1 MTSSICNSRV
11 YAKLSQKS
19 YSQII
24 VELISVLL
32 ASYLIGCYMYY
43 TIKQIFLLFIGL
55 IVLFLVSQKLLCN

>member
-1 MTSSICNSRV
+1 MTSSICKSRV

-19 YSQII
+19 YPQII
-24 VELISVLL
+24 VELISVLF